1 MLKIAVCYNEPAVV
15 KQIGCCIS
23 LACELL
29 PTSHAITYFPSGE
42 ELLEQLYRGQI
53 YDIIYMDI
61 DLKGMSGIDVGKHL
75 RRCLGNTRT
84 LLIFIAE
91 SGEHAPE
98 LFECNTY
105 RLLIRPISQAKFTE
119 YFMNACRY
127 LGVSEQKFLQFK
139 EIRGEKESVPFEDI
153 IYLESTGRVIQLVT
167 YSRRYHFYG
176 KLAEYAL
183 YFEDEDFIRVHN
195 SILMNFN
202 YISVMRY
209 DSVRLDNGEL
219 KDISGPKRKAV
230 REAYL
235 QIRKKRNLNTE

>member
-1 MLKIAVCYNEPAVV
+1 
-15 KQIGCCIS
+15 
-23 LACELL
+23 
-29 PTSHAITYFPSGE
+29 
-42 ELLEQLYRGQI
+42 
-53 YDIIYMDI
+53 
-61 DLKGMSGIDVGKHL
+61 
-75 RRCLGNTRT
+75 
-84 LLIFIAE
+84 
-91 SGEHAPE
+91 
-98 LFECNTY
+98 
-105 RLLIRPISQAKFTE
+105 
-119 YFMNACRY
+119 MNACRC

-195 SILMNFN
+195 SILVNFN

-219 KDISGPKRKAV
+219 KDISIQSGKLSEKPICRYEKEKLK
-230 REAYL
+230 YG
-235 QIRKKRNLNTE
+235 IRR